1 MKDTSDITFSY
12 KYNSSTES
20 LHFSSSVGSA
30 QEQVD

>member
-20 LHFSSSVGSA
+20 HHFSSSVGSA